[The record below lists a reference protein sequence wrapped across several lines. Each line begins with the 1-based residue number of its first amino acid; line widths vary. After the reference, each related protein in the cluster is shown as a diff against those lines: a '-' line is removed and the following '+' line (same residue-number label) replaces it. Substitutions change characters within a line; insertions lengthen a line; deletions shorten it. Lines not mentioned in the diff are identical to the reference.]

1 METGLRAGEFRQDM
15 RNQREATG
23 LIDLLAAIVIA
34 IFGMFLSEL
43 GIETDNLL
51 STVLGYIIQFSAA
64 GYITIKF
71 LNELRDFIKSF
82 RKKDRGNTSK

>member
-1 METGLRAGEFRQDM
+1 METGLRVGEFRQDM
-15 RNQREATG
+15 QNQREATG

-34 IFGMFLSEL
+34 ISGMFLSKL

-51 STVLGYIIQFSAA
+51 STVLGYIIQFSAV

-71 LNELRDFIKSF
+71 LNELRDLIKSF
-82 RKKDRGNTSK
+82 RKNDRGNTSK

>member
-1 METGLRAGEFRQDM
+1 METGLRVGEFRQDM
-15 RNQREATG
+15 QNQREATG

-34 IFGMFLSEL
+34 IFGIFLSEI
-43 GIETDNLL
+43 GIETDNPL